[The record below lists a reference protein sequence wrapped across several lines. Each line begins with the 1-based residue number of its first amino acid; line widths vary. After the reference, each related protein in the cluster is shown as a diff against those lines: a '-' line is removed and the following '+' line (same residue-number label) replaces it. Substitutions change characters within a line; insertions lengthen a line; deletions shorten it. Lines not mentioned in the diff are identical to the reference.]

1 MANTLAMQSVVQS
14 MFCGDEVKSVVAD
27 LGAATCRLGFGG
39 HESPRH
45 SFRSELGLV
54 ERDDDSMDV
63 QESGSSS
70 SKSSS
75 KKKGGS
81 GVKKRRAV
89 LGDMSFRYIRDDIEI
104 EKPFIMNEQGG
115 ATINWEHVES
125 VIKYGYGSMH
135 IDPKEYCTL
144 FADNY
149 FESDKDKA
157 KLFELCLESF
167 EQPAIYTMNNSVL
180 ASFSAGRQTSMVID
194 LGATETRVTP
204 VVDGFAVKGGAL
216 KTRRGGDW
224 LDNIVSNVVKTK
236 ASDSSGGSGSS
247 KKRKGEN
254 SGTGITVKPW
264 FEKDEDAIKKYG
276 KCSPSL
282 REMHTMDLIR
292 DIKKWMCFVPYQ
304 AVEPSERKN
313 FITNVIQLP
322 EYELPDGSPIGH
334 FDELC
339 TGPEKWF
346 IPKEPGTGVKT
357 VPRPVVGLPA
367 HCQASNVDVEGD
379 SLQEIVR
386 ASILGCDVDC
396 RKEVLNNIMLVGG
409 GSLIDGV
416 QQRLQ
421 SELKSVFPES
431 VKVKVTSQLPLERTN
446 AAWIGGS
453 ILSICG
459 SFQQLWISRQEWLEY
474 GDSLLAHRLK
484 Q

>member
-1 MANTLAMQSVVQS
+1 MQSVVQS

-27 LGAATCRLGFGG
+27 LGAANCRLGFGG

-54 ERDDDSMDV
+54 EESDYSMDV
-63 QESGSSS
+63 EGKKGSE
-70 SKSSS
+70 SSS
-75 KKKGGS
+75 KKKGSDG
-81 GVKKRRAV
+81 GKKRRAV
-89 LGDMSFRYIRDDIEI
+89 LGDMSLRYIRDDIEI
-104 EKPFIMNEQGG
+104 EKPFVMNDQGG
-115 ATINWEHVES
+115 TTINWEHVES
-125 VIKYGYGSMH
+125 AIQYGYRSMH

-149 FESDKDKA
+149 FYSDKDKA

-167 EQPAIYTMNNSVL
+167 EQPAVYTMNNSVL

-204 VVDGFAVKGGAL
+204 VVDGFVVNGGAY
-216 KTRRGGDW
+216 KTVRGGDW
-224 LDNIVSNVVKTK
+224 LDNIVCNVIEGSNK
-236 ASDSSGGSGSS
+236 S
-247 KKRKGEN
+247 KKRKVKEEDN
-254 SGTGITVKPW
+254 NAGIEIKPW
-264 FEKDEDAIKKYG
+264 FEKDADAIKKYG

-282 REMHTMDLIR
+282 RELHIMDVIR
-292 DIKKWMCFVPYQ
+292 DLKKWMCFVPYQ
-304 AVEPSERKN
+304 PVEASERNN
-313 FITNVIQLP
+313 FITNVIRLP
-322 EYELPDGSPIGH
+322 QYELPDGTLVGH
-334 FDELC
+334 YDELC

-346 IPKEPGTGVKT
+346 MPHDSVTGIKAA
-357 VPRPVVGLPA
+357 PRPMVGVPA
-367 HCQASNVDVEGD
+367 HCQASNVDVEKD

-386 ASILGCDVDC
+386 ASVLGCDIDC
-396 RKEVLNNIMLVGG
+396 RKEILNNIMLVGG

-421 SELKSVFPES
+421 TELKTVFPES

-453 ILSICG
+453 ILTICG

-474 GDSLLAHRLK
+474 GDSLLSHRLK

>member
-180 ASFSAGRQTSMVID
+180 ASFSAS
-194 LGATETRVTP
+194 
-204 VVDGFAVKGGAL
+204 
-216 KTRRGGDW
+216 
-224 LDNIVSNVVKTK
+224 
-236 ASDSSGGSGSS
+236 
-247 KKRKGEN
+247 
-254 SGTGITVKPW
+254 
-264 FEKDEDAIKKYG
+264 
-276 KCSPSL
+276 
-282 REMHTMDLIR
+282 
-292 DIKKWMCFVPYQ
+292 
-304 AVEPSERKN
+304 
-313 FITNVIQLP
+313 
-322 EYELPDGSPIGH
+322 
-334 FDELC
+334 
-339 TGPEKWF
+339 
-346 IPKEPGTGVKT
+346 
-357 VPRPVVGLPA
+357 
-367 HCQASNVDVEGD
+367 
-379 SLQEIVR
+379 
-386 ASILGCDVDC
+386 
-396 RKEVLNNIMLVGG
+396 
-409 GSLIDGV
+409 
-416 QQRLQ
+416 
-421 SELKSVFPES
+421 
-431 VKVKVTSQLPLERTN
+431 
-446 AAWIGGS
+446 
-453 ILSICG
+453 
-459 SFQQLWISRQEWLEY
+459 
-474 GDSLLAHRLK
+474 
-484 Q
+484 